1 MRFSIIVPVYNAA
14 QYLPDC
20 LASLLGQ
27 KDAPDYEIFCIDD
40 GSTDESAALL
50 DAAAKAHPDRITVLH
65 TENQGSILA
74 RREGILR
81 ARGEYLLFADADDWM
96 ESGCLKTVDAR
107 LTESGAD
114 ILLYNYAAFADR
126 ETPTVQ
132 KPLYADGCI
141 FEGEGKR
148 PLYERLLAGWSLNNL
163 WNKAIR
169 AQLMQA
175 DATDF
180 AYYADNPMGDDLLLS
195 LEPMTAAKRIA
206 YCDKP
211 LYRYRRTAGG
221 LTQTF
226 DERRY
231 ARLCDGRIVGRLK
244 EYMPRWGMDDAA
256 HLLLYH
262 RRLLLQRVDTA
273 MSFYRHAANRAAKR
287 AVLARDW
294 MKDLPMDADAH
305 RKAVRTLPKKQLVQ
319 YVCIRWKQGWLLDL
333 LIAINGLKNKRRN
346 V

>member
-50 DAAAKAHPDRITVLH
+50 DAAAKAHPDRLTVLH
-65 TENQGSILA
+65 TKNQGSILA

-81 ARGEYLLFADADDWM
+81 AKGEYLLFADADDWM
-96 ESGCLKTVDAR
+96 EPDCLKTVDAR
-107 LTESGAD
+107 LTESDAD
-114 ILLYNYAAFADR
+114 ILLYNYAAFADG
-126 ETPTVQ
+126 EIPTVQ

-163 WNKAIR
+163 WNKAVR
-169 AQLMQA
+169 ASLMRE

-180 AYYADNPMGDDLLLS
+180 FAFADNPLGDDLLLL
-195 LEPMTAAKRIA
+195 LEPMTRANRIV
-206 YCDKP
+206 YLDRV
-211 LYRYRRTAGG
+211 LYRYRSVSGS
-221 LTQTF
+221 LTHSFNET
-226 DERRY
+226 RY
-231 ARLCDGRIVGRLK
+231 SRICDLK
-244 EYMPRWGMDDAA
+244 LMA
-256 HLLLYH
+256 HLATYPKIWGFSDGAWETTFAK
-262 RRLLLQRVDTA
+262 RLLAARIDGC
-273 MSFYRHAANRAAKR
+273 MSFYRHAADGTAKR

-294 MKDLPMDADAH
+294 LKGLPMDSATMRQAI
-305 RKAVRTLPKKQLVQ
+305 RTLPKKQHLQ
-319 YVCIRWKQGWLLDL
+319 YFCIRNKQGWILDL
-333 LIAINGLKNKRRN
+333 LLAINGLKNKRRN